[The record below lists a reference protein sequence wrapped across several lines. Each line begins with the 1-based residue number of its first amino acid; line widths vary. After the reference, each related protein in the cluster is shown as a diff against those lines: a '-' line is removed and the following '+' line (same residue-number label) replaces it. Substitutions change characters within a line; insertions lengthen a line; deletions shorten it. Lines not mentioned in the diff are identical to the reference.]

1 MIFTELINS
10 DNENQSRS
18 VSVVKKK
25 ITNIDDSSDAENQNA
40 PQTRPFKLDAI
51 MYEGGQSDKNKFDP
65 QQYIKAQ

>member
-25 ITNIDDSSDAENQNA
+25 ITNIDDSSDAEN
-40 PQTRPFKLDAI
+40 
-51 MYEGGQSDKNKFDP
+51 
-65 QQYIKAQ
+65 